1 MCGRPQNGVPATSSF
16 SSRCV
21 SRRSAIVLH
30 PLTVNQRQDAGPIG
44 GLKQDLRLIQQ
55 FHVLVSHIVRKIG
68 QILFSQSAEE
78 EGSEDAAAG
87 CDHSVEGQL
96 PKQALIIANQPDPV
110 SPGIGNFDTEAV
122 SLTLPAFTEMKKL
135 WDEPFKEPL
144 TKVSVHGKKFSL
156 LQKCGHLTMRTET
169 LP

>member
-1 MCGRPQNGVPATSSF
+1 MKKRTLGGSLEVSEISLGCMGLSHGNGPATEENTAIRLLQEAADMGYTM
-16 SSRCV
+16 RC
-21 SRRSAIVLH
+21 
-30 PLTVNQRQDAGPIG
+30 
-44 GLKQDLRLIQQ
+44 
-55 FHVLVSHIVRKIG
+55 F
-68 QILFSQSAEE
+68 
-78 EGSEDAAAG
+78 
-87 CDHSVEGQL
+87 
-96 PKQALIIANQPDPV
+96 
-110 SPGIGNFDTEAV
+110 TEAV